1 MWRICRPWMIVVKGE
16 HSIADTV
23 YGILKYL
30 YTVDVRRADI
40 DNENEKKNNDYLNAC
55 LQRRGM
61 SSFRLAVY
69 GVTNRS
75 HKPLPMSI
83 FKMENKEHTQYGKG
97 QKQSSRTCWW
107 RWSWPCWQA
116 LCPLWAPE
124 GIAED
129 DPEESV
135 FAFLLHCGVH
145 SWVPTGMGSSEDN
158 DGLGKV

>member
-1 MWRICRPWMIVVKGE
+1 MSDSGE
-16 HSIADTV
+16 SRTSVFNSIADTV

-30 YTVDVRRADI
+30 YTVDAVKSWHRQREERQWI
-40 DNENEKKNNDYLNAC
+40 SQC
-55 LQRRGM
+55 LPIAQRDVIFQI
-61 SSFRLAVY
+61 SRLWRHQPFAK
-69 GVTNRS
+69 S
-75 HKPLPMSI
+75 LPTSI
-83 FKMENKEHTQYGKG
+83 VSLKNKERTQYGED

-116 LCPLWAPE
+116 LCPLWAPG

-145 SWVPTGMGSSEDN
+145 SWVPIVMSSSEDN
-158 DGLGKV
+158 DGWGGM